1 MNTELRGTSEQPQA
15 WRVTDGDNIIH
26 ILFENAR
33 FGDAHLGPQARADQE
48 SGPQAAGG
56 GEDSRRLK
64 FRWLLKKS
72 GLETRIRGVPNVRF
86 SRSRAGHAQSQ
97 NTCPQS
103 RSAILETRPR
113 AAGFPTSSLFE
124 TFEQRLIENS
134 DSGFRTRLNSRG
146 PRGVPQHPLSELD
159 AAPRERERERGRA
172 AGTHICFEKKQWNLV
187 FPFSLGEKVD
197 AAFARA
203 TKGWGL
209 PPTTVPICIL
219 LSTRNYGTF
228 QARFGD
234 DRSFQRTRDGLRG
247 SPEHSPSS
255 SPRHQSQPLS
265 KTNGILD

>member
-103 RSAILETRPR
+103 RSAIPETRPR

-159 AAPRERERERGRA
+159 AAPRERERERGREQLGPIYVSRKNN
-172 AGTHICFEKKQWNLV
+172 GTLFSPSLSEKKWTPLSRVRPKDGACPQPQYRFAFCYLLV
-187 FPFSLGEKVD
+187 
-197 AAFARA
+197 
-203 TKGWGL
+203 
-209 PPTTVPICIL
+209 TTV
-219 LSTRNYGTF
+219 
-228 QARFGD
+228 RFKPD
-234 DRSFQRTRDGLRG
+234 SVTIDRSNVLATVYVALQNTLHRPRPDTSLN
-247 SPEHSPSS
+247 PSQK
-255 SPRHQSQPLS
+255 P
-265 KTNGILD
+265 TEF